1 MFTFKNTFFD
11 LPSDFYENVK
21 PTPVSNPK
29 IIKLNK
35 KLYENLDLD
44 DQISNDLLTKVFSGN
59 LVLDSTQPIS
69 LKYAGHQFGNFINQ
83 LGDGRAILLGEIVN
97 KSNERFDIQLKG
109 SGLTPFS
116 RQGDGRSALGPV
128 IREYVVSEAM
138 FHLGIPTTRA
148 LCAVETGEK
157 VMRESIQPGG
167 ILTRVARSHIRVG
180 SFEYFASREDWKN
193 VELLLNYS
201 IDRHYP
207 EIKESDEKALEFLRS
222 VASRQ
227 SDLMADWMGVGFIH
241 GVMNTDNFTI
251 SGETLDYG
259 PCAFMDEYDPATV
272 YSSIDHGGR
281 YAFGNQPS
289 IAAWNLASLAGC
301 LISFIDND
309 SKKANELA
317 TKVLD
322 DFSIN
327 TNQEILNVMCQ
338 KIGLDGNS
346 DQHQTILKSLL
357 KIMIPNQADYILSF
371 RYLGQ
376 TLLDKDSLFLDQF
389 KEKEKIKEWLSN
401 WKLTVKELD
410 LDAEELVKKM
420 DSINPIYIP
429 RNHNVDKAIKAAY
442 EENLEPMNELLEALK
457 NPFKENKKY
466 SHLTVPPKEEEKILQ
481 TFCGT

>member
-1 MFTFKNTFFD
+1 VKLSNSYIG
-11 LPSDFYENVK
+11 LPEDFYQVINPLPVK
-21 PTPVSNPK
+21 SPQ
-29 IIKLNK
+29 IIAFN
-35 KLYENLDLD
+35 EDLAK
-44 DQISNDLLTKVFSGN
+44 DLSLIMDPDEALKYFSGN
-59 LVLDSTQPIS
+59 SIPENTTPIA
-69 LKYAGHQFGNFINQ
+69 LNYAGHQFGNFVHE
-83 LGDGRAILLGEIVN
+83 LGDGRATLLGEIEVD
-97 KSNERFDIQLKG
+97 KERFDVQLKG
-109 SGLTPFS
+109 SGPTKFS

-128 IREYVVSEAM
+128 IREYIISEAM
-138 FHLGIPTTRA
+138 HHLNIPTTRA
-148 LCAVETGEK
+148 LAAVSTGEH
-157 VMRESIQPGG
+157 VFREQIEPGG
-167 ILTRVARSHIRVG
+167 ILTRIAKSHIRVG
-180 SFEYFASREDWKN
+180 TFEYFASRQQWEN
-193 VELLLNYS
+193 VKLLADYTIQRHFPEIRELDNHYLELL
-201 IDRHYP
+201 
-207 EIKESDEKALEFLRS
+207 KAVS
-222 VASRQ
+222 YRQ
-227 SDLMADWMGVGFIH
+227 SKLIAKWMSVGFIH

-338 KIGLDGNS
+338 KIGLEGKS
-346 DQHQTILKSLL
+346 DQHQTILKDLL

-376 TLLDKDSLFLDQF
+376 TLLGKDSLFLDQF
-389 KEKEKIKEWLSN
+389 NEQEKIKEWLSN
-401 WKLTVKELD
+401 WKLIIKELN
-410 LDAEELVKKM
+410 LDSEEMVKKM

-442 EENLEPMNELLEALK
+442 EEDLKPMNELLEALK

-466 SHLTVPPKEEEKILQ
+466 SHLAIPPKDEEKILQ